1 VGWLNSKG
9 WRADKQ
15 GVHREPD
22 ELDLA
27 LSPILAAVCGSV
39 ALLDAVW
46 TAVDLI
52 TLSGTAKPYL
62 AAAAGVT
69 ALLLAALT
77 LMVHRGVIGAGWSR
91 LVAAVVVLSV
101 GLNGAAVLAASSQ
114 PLYSAWVLLAL
125 VGAGVLVLGR
135 RSFLTTILVLW
146 LAWCVTS
153 FVAIQGDHTNNSW
166 VYGQLGMIAIAATA
180 VSVLLHHWRVKALTD
195 LAAARQAAAEAEV
208 RDPLTGV
215 ANMSG
220 LTLLGGQVLEAAR
233 RHGDAVHC
241 IVLDVDG
248 LGIVNHELGRLVG
261 DEVLVGVSDALIGAT
276 RSGDVVAR
284 WGGDEF
290 VVIGAGAGPSAL
302 EVERR
307 VRAGL
312 VESPQASP
320 SVWPGRV
327 SAGRAVKE
335 PWDDDTLESLL
346 ERADRE
352 MLLRRALRRE
362 AGATPYRPSSIDRS
376 DLPPAQRQKPGAA
389 PQSW

>member
-1 VGWLNSKG
+1 
-9 WRADKQ
+9 
-15 GVHREPD
+15 VHREPD

-39 ALLDAVW
+39 AMLDAVW

-52 TLSGTAKPYL
+52 TLTGAAKPYL
-62 AAAAGVT
+62 AAATAVT
-69 ALLLAALT
+69 ALVMGGLMLA
-77 LMVHRGVIGAGWSR
+77 VRRGLVGPGWSG
-91 LVAAVVVLSV
+91 LVCAIAVLSV
-101 GLNGAAVLAASSQ
+101 GLNGAAVLAATSQ
-114 PLYSAWVLLAL
+114 PLYSAWIMLAS

-135 RSFLTTILVLW
+135 RSYLATILTLW
-146 LAWCVTS
+146 VAWCVAV
-153 FVAIQGDHTNNSW
+153 FIAIRNDNSVDSTW
-166 VYGQLGMIAIAATA
+166 VYGQLGIIAVAATA

-195 LAAARQAAAEAEV
+195 LAEAREAAAQAEV

-220 LTLLGGQVLEAAR
+220 LTLLGGQVIEAAR

-248 LGIVNHELGRLVG
+248 LGVVNHQLGRLVG

-312 VESPQASP
+312 VEAPPASP

-376 DLPPAQRQKPGAA
+376 ELPPAQRQRPGAA

>member
-1 VGWLNSKG
+1 M
-9 WRADKQ
+9 
-15 GVHREPD
+15 HREPD
-22 ELDLA
+22 ELDHALA
-27 LSPILAAVCGSV
+27 PILTTVCGSV

-52 TLSGTAKPYL
+52 TLTGWARPL
-62 AAAAGVT
+62 VAAAAGVT
-69 ALLLAALT
+69 AVLLAVLALA
-77 LMVHRGVIGAGWSR
+77 LQRSWIGIGAARPVTAG
-91 LVAAVVVLSV
+91 VVLSV
-101 GLNGAAVLAASSQ
+101 GLNGGAVLAATAQ
-114 PLYSAWVLLAL
+114 PQYTSWLMLAA

-135 RSFLTTILVLW
+135 RWYLATILLLW
-146 LAWCVTS
+146 VTWCGASYLAIRGDSTHNNTS
-153 FVAIQGDHTNNSW
+153 
-166 VYGQLGMIAIAATA
+166 VYAQLAMATVAATA
-180 VSVLLHHWRVKALTD
+180 VSALLHHWRVKSLGD
-195 LAAARQAAAEAEV
+195 LAAARRQAAEAEV

-215 ANMSG
+215 ANTSG

-241 IVLDVDG
+241 LVLDVDG
-248 LGIVNHELGRLVG
+248 LGVVNNELGRLAG
-261 DEVLVGVSDALIGAT
+261 DDVLVGVADSLIGAT

-290 VVIGAGAGPSAL
+290 VVIGAGSGPSAL

-312 VESPQASP
+312 VEAPPASP

-346 ERADRE
+346 DRAHRE

-362 AGATPYRPSSIDRS
+362 AAGAPYRPASVDRS
-376 DLPPAQRQKPGAA
+376 ELPPAQRPRPGAS
-389 PQSW
+389 PQPW